1 MKASRRLSFQR
12 HLENC
17 LLHKNKFTLKIK
29 KDWAGEM
36 KGV

>member
-17 LLHKNKFTLKIK
+17 LLHKNEFTLKIK